1 VSVTISPPVRV
12 LALVGVLAATGLALF
27 FFVLGRS
34 ASEAEPRQAAVTQ
47 TRSPQT
53 TAPSGTQTPSGG
65 RGSATATE
73 TASGFP
79 RPVDRALRR
88 HGVVVVTVH
97 MPGASVDWALLRE
110 ARTGAQRADAGY
122 VAIRGTN
129 EGLVRTLLAKTG
141 MLPSPAVVVVKR
153 PGVVT
158 SVMAAADQRVV
169 EQAVAQ
175 ARR

>member
-1 VSVTISPPVRV
+1 MSVTISPPVRV
-12 LALVGVLAATGLALF
+12 LALVGVLAATGMALF

-47 TRSPQT
+47 RTPQT
-53 TAPSGTQTPSGG
+53 TAPSGTQTPTRGQ
-65 RGSATATE
+65 GSATVTE

-97 MPGASVDWALLRE
+97 MPGASVDGALLRE
-110 ARTGAQRADAGY
+110 ARTGAQRANAGY

-158 SVMAAADQRVV
+158 SVMATADQRIV